1 MKNTPFI
8 LFTVA
13 LVLLAV
19 GCRKTAT
26 TSQPPPDP
34 SLVFSLSE
42 LAETAVKPGYVPST
56 VERGTLKGDALIR
69 EGTLVLDGS
78 GDFAEVPDSKDFA
91 LAQGL
96 TLEAV
101 VKLTANKNHMF
112 VGKVEDWLFGYDG
125 EGRLYFNIKAKKG
138 DWSCASQSA
147 GKIIK
152 EGEWVHVA
160 AVYKPNRDPLAAAKG
175 RVEIYLNGINVGSRE
190 MLFEPEE
197 TAGPLR
203 IGRLWGD
210 SDQAGVWDMNGEIR
224 TLRIYK
230 RAMDASEIVSL
241 ACDQPGIRMDPLVFE
256 VVPDVI
262 GGRLGIRAKPQLS
275 ASARAALQ
283 AAAARGK
290 ASLSVT
296 VRGPNKDNA
305 ATQEARFAY
314 DPQTAIYWM
323 PYRWADGQH
332 EVSLSLEGGSS
343 AITASRSVTKPPT
356 PWLGQSKAP
365 TEVLA
370 PWTPLQTS
378 DGRVVE
384 CWGRRY
390 LFDGPFP
397 KSILNQGREMLRA
410 PITLQAKSG
419 DRQGRL
425 EETTRATVT
434 ESPVRAEFKG
444 EGSFSGI
451 PDLKVSWTSWTEYDG
466 VTYTTV
472 TLTPSG
478 KNVQLDALSLS
489 IPLRPDMTRYLIGVM
504 GDHPLKF
511 KGGGDPASRPIRL
524 DGQRVELERFMPY
537 LWLNN
542 LDEGFV
548 WFADSDA
555 NWVTPD
561 GRAPIVVDGGAEAGI
576 TLRLIDEPT
585 TLTGPV
591 TYSLGFQ
598 ATPVKPLRADRFSH
612 RWGETAHQPEVS
624 NFVYLAGFSK
634 SEGMWLPADGPKL
647 KGYLDA
653 QLAKGIS
660 CFPYASLNGTGDH
673 NQVYDFFQSLW
684 HAPGGY
690 VFGPFNRSIS
700 YPSYLEDGKRVSP
713 FMGEEAL
720 KAQVQHSV
728 PRVNPGLP
736 SYADYLCWTAE
747 ELERQSG
754 PVSLYTDL
762 SYHVDPAW
770 TTDLAKVN
778 PAHLGVDQF
787 GRTFFDY
794 RILGMRDLARR
805 LAEIVRRHSTPERP
819 LTWMAHDQ
827 NRFCPVY
834 HGYADWWFPGEQ
846 YNDVFSKH
854 GPFGLMDGSIPVEQ
868 FRVESADERASGVP
882 GVLLTQFLRW
892 SFMRDPGFWGAD
904 QLKAAPTPEL
914 LNAAADSVIARCAVE
929 GVEFL
934 ATWEMK
940 DAAPEWWKLRKRLG
954 LDSFEARF
962 LPYWRSGC
970 PATTNTE
977 AAMVSA
983 YAFDGKRAVL
993 VIANPL
999 PNEMPVEV
1007 AVDLSALN
1015 WPAGAVPLL
1024 TDERTGASIPWKDG
1038 HFTVPVKA
1046 RNYTL
1051 VSLSTMF
1058 R

>member
-1 MKNTPFI
+1 MNPRWNRHLF
-8 LFTVA
+8 LFTGVLACASMAFTSCKPSKSQA
-13 LVLLAV
+13 LSTPAPEQ
-19 GCRKTAT
+19 
-26 TSQPPPDP
+26 SE
-34 SLVFSLSE
+34 VFSLNHEVAKDS
-42 LAETAVKPGYVPST
+42 
-56 VERGTLKGDALIR
+56 LKGDARMQDGILI
-69 EGTLVLDGS
+69 LDGS
-78 GDFAEVPDSKDFA
+78 GDYLEVPDGKDFA
-91 LAQGL
+91 LAHGL
-96 TLEAV
+96 TVEAV
-101 VKLTANKNHMF
+101 VKLTANKSHMF
-112 VGKVEDWLFGYDG
+112 AGKVEDWLFGYNG

-138 DWSCASQSA
+138 DWSCATESA
-147 GKIIK
+147 AKIIK
-152 EGEWVHVA
+152 EGEWAHVA
-160 AVYKPNRDPLAAAKG
+160 AVYKPNTDPLAAAKG
-175 RVEIYLNGINVGSRE
+175 RVEIYLNGLNVGSRE
-190 MLFEPEE
+190 MAMEPEE
-197 TAGPLR
+197 SAGPLR

-210 SDQAGVWDMNGEIR
+210 SHQAGVWDMKGEMR
-224 TLRIYK
+224 ALRIFK
-230 RAMDASEIVSL
+230 RAMDSSEIVSL
-241 ACDQPGIRMDPLVFE
+241 ACDQPGISVAPLAFE
-256 VVPDVI
+256 VVPDVT
-262 GGRLGIRAKPQLS
+262 GGRLGICAKPQLS

-283 AAAARGK
+283 GAVSLGK
-290 ASLSVT
+290 ASLSVI
-296 VRGPNKDNA
+296 VRGPYKDNA
-305 ATQEARFAY
+305 AKQKAHFTY
-314 DPQTAIYWM
+314 DPKTAIYWM
-323 PYRWADGQH
+323 PYHWADGQH

-343 AITASRSVTKPPT
+343 AITASRSVNKPPT

-365 TEVLA
+365 TEVMA

-378 DGRVVE
+378 DGRAVD

-410 PITLQAKSG
+410 PITLQAQSG
-419 DRQGRL
+419 KREGRL
-425 EETTRATVT
+425 TETARTTVT

-444 EGSFSGI
+444 EGSFPGI

-466 VTYTTV
+466 VTHAAV
-472 TLTPSG
+472 TLTPSRG
-478 KNVQLDALSLS
+478 RVQLDALSLS
-489 IPLRPDMTRYLIGVM
+489 IPLRPDMTKYLFGAIGE
-504 GDHPLKF
+504 HPLKF
-511 KGGGDPASRPIRL
+511 QGHGSSANRPMRL

-542 LDEGFV
+542 MDEGFA

-555 NWVTPD
+555 NWVNS
-561 GRAPIVVDGGAEAGI
+561 GERAPIVVDGGAEAGI
-576 TLRLIDEPT
+576 ILRLIDKPT

-598 ATPVKPLRADRFSH
+598 ATPVKPLREDRFSH

-624 NFVYLAGFSK
+624 DFVFLQGFST

-653 QLAKGIS
+653 QWAKGIS

-690 VFGPFNRSIS
+690 VFGPFNRSNS
-700 YPSYLEDGKRVSP
+700 FPSYLEGGKRISP

-720 KAQVQHSV
+720 KAQVQHNQT
-728 PRVNPGLP
+728 RVNPGLP

-762 SYHVDPAW
+762 TYHVDPEW
-770 TTDLAKVN
+770 TADLAKVN

-794 RILGMRDLARR
+794 RILGVRDLARR

-827 NRFCPVY
+827 NRFCPIY

-846 YNDVFSKH
+846 YNDAFAVL
-854 GPFGLMDGSIPVEQ
+854 GPFGLMDGTISPEQ
-868 FRVESADERASGVP
+868 FRVECGGQASGVP
-882 GVLLTQFLRW
+882 DVLLTQFLRW
-892 SFMRDPGFWGAD
+892 AFKRDPGYWGASN
-904 QLKAAPTPEL
+904 LKAAPTPEE
-914 LNAAADSVIARCAVE
+914 NDAAADSVIARCAVE

-934 ATWEMK
+934 ASWEMK
-940 DAAPEWWKLRKRLG
+940 DAAPEWWKLRKRIG
-954 LDSFEARF
+954 LDCVEARF

-977 AAMVSA
+977 QALVSA
-983 YAFDGKRAVL
+983 YAFDGKQVVL
-993 VIANPL
+993 VIANTL
-999 PNEMPVEV
+999 PKETLVEV
-1007 AVDLSALN
+1007 SVDLAALG
-1015 WPAGAVPLL
+1015 WPSGLEPLL
-1024 TDERTGASIPWKDG
+1024 TDERTGVSIPWSNG
-1038 HFTVPVKA
+1038 HFTVTVRA

-1051 VSLSTMF
+1051 VSLRPSPSNQ
-1058 R
+1058 